1 MRGKNKVCGYINDD
15 EGLIQMITPVM
26 SNWYI
31 LYISRPAVES
41 LSFQKISTSYHTTSS
56 SNLLLML
63 EIQIGFLA
71 GLDLIHQEGH
81 HNPLERTYGFRSI
94 QVATT
99 LGEEDGL
106 LMTLRRILVS
116 VKRPTGNS
124 SMPLLKLEVPSF
136 TKNMHVRT
144 PTNPLEAE
152 HHMFEM
158 TQAGFPGCLG
168 STDAT
173 HVSLL
178 NRAMLQWALEPA

>member
-1 MRGKNKVCGYINDD
+1 MPTPEKQGLNNIPLPPRVRVRGKNKVCGYINDD

-26 SNWYI
+26 SNWYTGI

-94 QVATT
+94 QV
-99 LGEEDGL
+99 LPWE
-106 LMTLRRILVS
+106 RR
-116 VKRPTGNS
+116 
-124 SMPLLKLEVPSF
+124 MDF
-136 TKNMHVRT
+136 
-144 PTNPLEAE
+144 
-152 HHMFEM
+152 
-158 TQAGFPGCLG
+158 
-168 STDAT
+168 
-173 HVSLL
+173 
-178 NRAMLQWALEPA
+178 